1 MDFLN
6 KLITAAQSMEDPH
19 TWSKFGATLQAQTQK
34 AEPTIEKTFVP
45 KDPVKKRV
53 FAVGFS
59 FWLSIILAGGSY
71 VLIEGLPNEKN
82 INEVVSKIFI
92 FIENEIVTD
101 DYVDDAGTGFKL
113 VENTNLG
120 FQMQIPTRLVEAGED
135 MLSLPIYS
143 DTDVNDIRNV
153 VYGVEKIDEKINFDI
168 NLHATWLADFYF
180 DANFVLI
187 EEVESEL
194 NSLPARK
201 YVFELDTY
209 SGRERVV
216 EIINTGK
223 HPIYGLSMSDDV
235 NSFPASLNEFE
246 VTRKSFLV
254 R

>member
-1 MDFLN
+1 
-6 KLITAAQSMEDPH
+6 MEDPH

-34 AEPTIEKTFVP
+34 AEPTIEKSFMP
-45 KDPVKKRV
+45 KDPIKKRV

-71 VLIEGLPNEKN
+71 VLIEGLPNEKT

-101 DYVDDAGTGFKL
+101 DYVDDSGTGFKL

-120 FQMQIPTRLVEAGED
+120 FQMEIPTRLEEAGED

-153 VYGVEKIDEKINFDI
+153 VYAVEKIDAEINFDI
-168 NLHATWLADFYF
+168 NLHTEWLADSYS
-180 DANFVLI
+180 DDNFVLI

-194 NSLPARK
+194 NNLPARK
-201 YVFELDTY
+201 YVFEVDTD
-209 SGRERVV
+209 SGRVRVV
-216 EIINTGK
+216 EIIHTGE
-223 HPIYGLSMSDDV
+223 HPIYVLSMSDDA

-246 VTRKSFLV
+246 VTRKSFLAW
-254 R
+254 